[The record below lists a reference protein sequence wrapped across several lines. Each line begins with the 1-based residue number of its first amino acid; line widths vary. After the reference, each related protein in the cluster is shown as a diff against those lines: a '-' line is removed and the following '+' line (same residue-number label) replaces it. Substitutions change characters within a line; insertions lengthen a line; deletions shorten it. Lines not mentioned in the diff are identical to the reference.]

1 MRKNTLIY
9 IYRTFVVLL
18 VLIVL
23 ASCDQSTQIT
33 KKFVWDEDVKELT
46 GGNLYNWLKKAP
58 FDNEV
63 NRGGDGSLVITNSRQ
78 IFPFKA
84 RYYNAIKEVNAQL

>member
-33 KKFVWDEDVKELT
+33 KKIVWDEDVKELT